1 MVGVDSHDPK
11 FRSSE
16 TADGSPDSRAS
27 TFNQP
32 DKRGQREMQSLI
44 SFQGK
49 YYKSFAHISV
59 GVPQMRDGEMST
71 PKKQVS
77 CVYAFVLR
85 KLALHLHF
93 LLPFTLISNLN
104 KSPAVFV
111 YIYDGVGGGGWWLVV
126 GDPEPEPLY
135 SMWCIVCAIIKPI
148 ATPFFVCL

>member
-1 MVGVDSHDPK
+1 
-11 FRSSE
+11 
-16 TADGSPDSRAS
+16 
-27 TFNQP
+27 
-32 DKRGQREMQSLI
+32 MQSLI

-111 YIYDGVGGGGWWLVV
+111 YIYDGVGGGGSWL
-126 GDPEPEPLY
+126 G
-135 SMWCIVCAIIKPI
+135 
-148 ATPFFVCL
+148 TPNPNPCTPCGIWYVP

>member
-1 MVGVDSHDPK
+1 
-11 FRSSE
+11 
-16 TADGSPDSRAS
+16 
-27 TFNQP
+27 
-32 DKRGQREMQSLI
+32 
-44 SFQGK
+44 
-49 YYKSFAHISV
+49 
-59 GVPQMRDGEMST
+59 MST

-135 SMWCIVCAIIKPI
+135 IRYIVCAIIKPI

>member
-111 YIYDGVGGGGWWLVV
+111 YIYDGVGGGGSWL
-126 GDPEPEPLY
+126 G
-135 SMWCIVCAIIKPI
+135 
-148 ATPFFVCL
+148 TPNPNPCTPCGIWYVP